1 MYKDI
6 FGKSRMKINFH
17 THTTVSDG
25 KKTPEE
31 AAAIY
36 KAAGYD
42 AIAIT
47 DHYIFSEGGSLS
59 GLRILSGVEY
69 DVYVCH
75 GRRGVYHILALGC
88 TREPDVKRED
98 ALSAEAVVARILEA
112 GGTPVLAH
120 PAWSLN
126 QPESALDL
134 SDVVLTEIYNSVS
147 DAGES
152 SRPYSGCFA
161 DLAACL
167 GKPMLLL
174 ATDDTHYYAG
184 EDETKCAVMVEC
196 EENATEAEILDA
208 VRAGKFYATQGPEV
222 HIALEGDEVVV
233 RSSPVSRISLFSSA
247 AWVAGNCV
255 RGENLTE
262 HRRKILPHEK
272 FIRAEV
278 TDAEGQMAFTNYIVL
293 NG

>member
-1 MYKDI
+1 MKDI
-6 FGKSRMKINFH
+6 FGKNRLKINFH
-17 THTTVSDG
+17 THTTCSDG

-31 AAAIY
+31 AAEIY
-36 KAAGYD
+36 KNAGYD

-47 DHYIFSEGGSLS
+47 DHYIWSAGGELS

-69 DVYVCH
+69 DTYLCCGKV
-75 GRRGVYHILALGC
+75 GVYHILALGC
-88 TREPDVKRED
+88 ERDPEIFREEKLP
-98 ALSAEAVVARILEA
+98 AEQIVSRILAA

-126 QPESALDL
+126 QPEVALDL
-134 SDVVLTEIYNSVS
+134 ADVAITEIYNSVS

-161 DLAACL
+161 DLVACL

-174 ATDDTHYYAG
+174 ATDDTHYYT
-184 EDETKCAVMVEC
+184 DDRTKSAVMVEC
-196 EENATEAEILDA
+196 EENATEAEILAA
-208 VRAGKFYATQGPEV
+208 VKAGRFYATQGPEV
-222 HIALEGDEVVV
+222 HIAREGDEIVV
-233 RSSPVSRISLFSSA
+233 RSSPVSRISLFTNV
-247 AWVAGNCV
+247 AWAEGYCS

-262 HRRKILPHEK
+262 HRRKVLPNEK

-278 TDAEGQMAFTNYIVL
+278 TDACGKMAYTNYIRL
-293 NG
+293 K